1 MLLTVFIN
9 GRAKLPENCEAWN
22 ADFDRQT
29 EKSVEDKRMATD
41 LSIENFGSMID
52 NIIAGI
58 CFFEYENGKFTPI
71 YINEGFFR
79 MLGYSRVQGMKY
91 VNKVD
96 RSIIPEDLP
105 TFYQA
110 IEDVLKDDGVV
121 DVEFRSV
128 TGNGGLRWLHLRAN
142 LYAREGKKYTIVS
155 IVEDVTERKTVEEEL
170 QRQAE
175 RLHILSEAEGEK
187 IIDYNVKTDVMTI
200 RASDDYG
207 MAEDEILNKYL
218 EKFDESTIFEEDVPY
233 YRAVL
238 DGLMR
243 SPKHDTIEFRVK
255 RFDKDFTWYQLNLT
269 SLLGAEGYVTRIVG
283 RMINIHE
290 RKMREMEL
298 LLRAEKDALTGLY
311 NQGATEQLIRSA
323 IEDSGENDLSAMMII
338 DLDNFKEA
346 NDLLGHANGDQL
358 LEQAAGMLDD
368 MFKGGDVIGRIGG
381 DEFLVYMRNL
391 TTISDADEMAG
402 NIVKKLKFDYDFEGQ
417 PIRVTC
423 SVGVAVYPYHGETYE
438 ALFEKA
444 DRAVYTVKANGK
456 EGYRVY
462 HAASTTVYH
471 ANRKVG
477 YDMAKTL
484 DSERNIEDQVMQ
496 ILFEDRVLES
506 ALRSSIEL
514 MTAKY
519 QFHRGYI
526 CGNDSLPISRTI
538 QFSVKGYATG
548 KESDEHYELKRAV
561 NEILYAFF
569 PSVTMIHDYDLVA
582 EEMRDFF
589 RAEGI
594 KSMLYYPLT
603 SKGEFQGA
611 IVFENHEDV
620 QMELKKSEMEEIRS
634 LFRIMEANILQI
646 GLMDRLQN
654 FVTQVAVF
662 DNLDS
667 YVYVVNRDTYEIS
680 FINKKVVMN
689 SPDVKIGDIC
699 YKALQNRE
707 TPCENCILKN
717 LDKTDAHCR
726 CTEELFNYSLR
737 SWTRS
742 SASWLEC
749 REEGGLVLINSFDIS
764 EYFMG

>member
-1 MLLTVFIN
+1 
-9 GRAKLPENCEAWN
+9 
-22 ADFDRQT
+22 
-29 EKSVEDKRMATD
+29 MAID

-58 CFFEYENGKFTPI
+58 CFFEYEDGEMTPI
-71 YINEGFFR
+71 FVNEGFFR

-91 VNKVD
+91 LEKVE
-96 RSIIPEDLP
+96 RSIIPDDLP
-105 TFYQA
+105 TYRQA
-110 IEDVLKDDGVV
+110 IRDVLKDDGVV
-121 DVEFRSV
+121 DTEFRTV
-128 TGNGGLRWLHLRAN
+128 TGSGNLRWLHVRGN
-142 LYAREGKKYTIVS
+142 LYAREGKKYTIVTV
-155 IVEDVTERKTVEEEL
+155 IEDVTERKNVEEEL

-187 IIDYNVKTDVMTI
+187 IIDYNAKTDVMII
-200 RASDDYG
+200 RTNDEYG
-207 MAEDEILNKYL
+207 MAQDEIHSRYMQRFNTAMIYK
-218 EKFDESTIFEEDVPY
+218 EDVAY
-233 YRAVL
+233 YKAVL
-238 DGLMR
+238 ESLLK
-243 SPKHDTIEFRVK
+243 SPKHDTIEFRIK
-255 RFDKDFTWYQLNLT
+255 RFDDDYTWYQANLT

-283 RMINIHE
+283 RMINIHD
-290 RKMREMEL
+290 KKLKEMEL
-298 LLRAEKDALTGLY
+298 LVRAEKDALTGIY
-311 NQGATEQLIRSA
+311 NQGATEQLIHNA
-323 IEDSGENDLSAMMII
+323 IEGSKENDLSALMII

-346 NDLLGHANGDQL
+346 NDLLGHANGDEL
-358 LEQAAGMLDD
+358 LGKTAEILKE

-391 TTISDADEMAG
+391 NTISDADEMAG
-402 NIVKKLKFDYDFEGQ
+402 NIVKSVRYDLEFEGQ

-423 SVGVAVYPYHGETYE
+423 SVGVAVYPYHGKTYE
-438 ALFEKA
+438 ELFEKA

-456 EGYRVY
+456 DGYRVY

-477 YDMAKTL
+477 YDMTKTI
-484 DSERNIEDQVMQ
+484 DYDRNIEDQVMQ
-496 ILFEDRVLES
+496 ILFEDKVLES

-538 QFSVKGYATG
+538 QFTVKKYATG
-548 KESDEHYELKRAV
+548 KEAEEHYDLKRMV
-561 NEILYAFF
+561 NEILYSFF
-569 PSVTMIHDYDLVA
+569 PSVAMIHDYDLTA
-582 EEMRDFF
+582 DEMREYF

-603 SKGEFQGA
+603 SQGEFQGA

-620 QMELKKSEMEEIRS
+620 QMELSKSEMEEVRS
-634 LFRIMEANILQI
+634 LFRLMEAHILQI

-654 FVTQVAVF
+654 FVAQVAVF

-667 YVYVVNRDTYEIS
+667 FVYVVNPDNHEIS
-680 FINKKVVMN
+680 FINKKVLVD

-699 YKALQNRE
+699 YKALQNRD
-707 TPCENCILKN
+707 TPCENCILRN
-717 LDKTDAHCR
+717 LDKNDPHCR

-742 SASWLEC
+742 SVSWLEC
-749 REEGGLVLINSFDIS
+749 RNENGLALINSFDIS

>member
-1 MLLTVFIN
+1 
-9 GRAKLPENCEAWN
+9 
-22 ADFDRQT
+22 
-29 EKSVEDKRMATD
+29 MAID

-58 CFFEYENGKFTPI
+58 CFFEYEDGDLRPI
-71 YINEGFFR
+71 FINEGFFR
-79 MLGYSRVQGMKY
+79 MLGYSRVQGMKFLE
-91 VNKVD
+91 KVEL
-96 RSIIPEDLP
+96 SIIPDDLP
-105 TFYQA
+105 TYRQA
-110 IEDVLKDDGVV
+110 IRDVLKDDGVV
-121 DVEFRSV
+121 DTEFRTV
-128 TGNGGLRWLHLRAN
+128 TGSGNLRWLHVRGN
-142 LYAREGKKYTIVS
+142 LYAREGRKYTIVS
-155 IVEDVTERKTVEEEL
+155 VIEDVTERKNVEEEL

-187 IIDYNVKTDVMTI
+187 IIDYNAKTDVMII
-200 RASDDYG
+200 RTNDEYG
-207 MAEDEILNKYL
+207 MAQDEIHSRYMQRFNAAMIYK
-218 EKFDESTIFEEDVPY
+218 EDVAY
-233 YRAVL
+233 YKAVL
-238 DGLMR
+238 ESLLK
-243 SPKHDTIEFRVK
+243 SPKHDTIEFRIK
-255 RFDKDFTWYQLNLT
+255 RFDDDYTWYQANLT

-283 RMINIHE
+283 RMINIHD
-290 RKMREMEL
+290 KKLKEMEL
-298 LLRAEKDALTGLY
+298 LLRAEKDALTGIY
-311 NQGATEQLIRSA
+311 NQGATEQLIHNA
-323 IEDSGENDLSAMMII
+323 IEDGKENALSALMII

-358 LEQAAGMLDD
+358 LEKTAEILKE

-381 DEFLVYMRNL
+381 DEFLVYMRNMDS
-391 TTISDADEMAG
+391 ISDADEMAG
-402 NIVKKLKFDYDFEGQ
+402 NIVKSVRYDLDFEGQ

-423 SVGVAVYPYHGETYE
+423 SVGVAIYPYHGKNYE
-438 ALFEKA
+438 ELFEKA

-456 EGYRVY
+456 DGYRVY

-477 YDMAKTL
+477 YDMTKTI
-484 DSERNIEDQVMQ
+484 DFDRHIEDQVMQ
-496 ILFEDRVLES
+496 ILFEDKVLES

-538 QFSVKGYATG
+538 QFTVKKYATG
-548 KESDEHYELKRAV
+548 KEAEEHFDLKRMV
-561 NEILYAFF
+561 NEILYSFF
-569 PSVTMIHDYDLVA
+569 PGVAMIHDYDLTA
-582 EEMRDFF
+582 EEMREYF

-603 SKGEFQGA
+603 SQGEFQGA

-620 QMELKKSEMEEIRS
+620 QMELSKSEMEEVRS
-634 LFRIMEANILQI
+634 LFRLMEAHILQI

-654 FVTQVAVF
+654 FVAQVAVF

-667 YVYVVNRDTYEIS
+667 FVYVVNPDNHEIS
-680 FINKKVVMN
+680 FINKKVLAD

-699 YKALQNRE
+699 YKALQNRD
-707 TPCENCILKN
+707 TPCENCILRN
-717 LDKTDAHCR
+717 LDKNDPHCR
-726 CTEELFNYSLR
+726 CTEEMFNYSLR

-749 REEGGLVLINSFDIS
+749 REENGLALINSFDIS